1 MARQK
6 IGEYTAKR
14 IVSEFL
20 GLPYHGIFFNS
31 PTDTFSQIEKLD
43 NKKTYV
49 VKVDEGVKKRF
60 KQGLVK
66 LDIAVTDLSKV
77 IKEFQA
83 RGYSYFLVEEYRT
96 HLPEDER
103 YLAVQRERDGLVVY
117 VSENG
122 GVNIEDHQ
130 EKVQRFLAIPEN
142 FEKIAKI
149 VNLTP
154 DVIEKIIIACDTY
167 HFSFLEINPLIVTG
181 KEYFFLDLA
190 VEVDS
195 AGEFFVNGAWS
206 EDSFVMGN
214 GEKTT
219 SEEENI
225 SLLSAKSQASFRLV
239 VLNPQGSLW
248 MLLSGGGASIVLADE
263 VYNQGKGSE
272 LANYGEYSGN
282 PTAEETY
289 LYTKN
294 ILSLLLKA
302 KSQNKKLIIAGGVAN
317 FTDIRVT
324 FKGIIKDLDEVKDEL
339 QKAKVKVFVR
349 RGGPYQEEGLK
360 AMRDYL
366 QQTKLL
372 GVVAGPEMVLTD
384 IVQEALK

>member
-1 MARQK
+1 MSLK
-6 IGEYTAKR
+6 LMK
-14 IVSEFL
+14 VS
-20 GLPYHGIFFNS
+20 
-31 PTDTFSQIEKLD
+31 
-43 NKKTYV
+43 
-49 VKVDEGVKKRF
+49 KKRF

-324 FKGIIKDLDEVKDEL
+324 FKGIIKALDEVKDEL

>member
-20 GLPYHGIFFNS
+20 GHPYHGIFFNS

-324 FKGIIKDLDEVKDEL
+324 FKGIIKALDEVKDEL